1 MSISFDNAIATLK
14 NMFPEWDEDTLSTL
28 LVANNYHVERTIETI
43 LSMSGDPNVS
53 SPNDPPASP
62 PASSPAGGAAPSPPR
77 PSPQPQSP
85 PKTRPAP
92 QPLSTQPF
100 AAPSSAKRR
109 RGVQCDLPDDFLRP
123 PGWQS
128 TTIIADEELALMLQ
142 NELFQREARAML
154 GDDFDFAS
162 MNRRS
167 VSRSAAEGG
176 GGGAAAAAAQANSNN
191 ANANGNSADLGI
203 MKALSSMGSATK
215 RSLSLMAQR
224 FSSGGAAGGNA
235 HANTNAPGGAN
246 APTRRY
252 SRGETGTGREF
263 RPLVESDQVD
273 DDGEDTEVIS
283 FDSQGTRSHH
293 VLQGDSE
300 NPLLHHQSYSGSVTV
315 NKKAN

>member
-1 MSISFDNAIATLK
+1 M
-14 NMFPEWDEDTLSTL
+14 
-28 LVANNYHVERTIETI
+28 
-43 LSMSGDPNVS
+43 
-53 SPNDPPASP
+53 
-62 PASSPAGGAAPSPPR
+62 
-77 PSPQPQSP
+77 
-85 PKTRPAP
+85 
-92 QPLSTQPF
+92 STQPF

-128 TTIIADEELALMLQ
+128 TAIIADEELALMLQ

-162 MNRRS
+162 LNRRS
-167 VSRSAAEGG
+167 VPRTATAGG
-176 GGGAAAAAAQANSNN
+176 GAAAQANSSN
-191 ANANGNSADLGI
+191 ANANANSADLGI

-224 FSSGGAAGGNA
+224 FSSGGAAGNA
-235 HANTNAPGGAN
+235 NATGGAN
-246 APTRRY
+246 GPTRRY
-252 SRGETGTGREF
+252 SRGETGTPREF
-263 RPLVESDQVD
+263 RPLVESDHVD